1 MGLNQQDQAQT
12 HEQTR
17 SLNFQDILS
26 LQKHLASIQ
35 QKPSAAQEQHNIE
48 SFKSDSTN
56 NNESIRQIIK

>member
-48 SFKSDSTN
+48 SFK
-56 NNESIRQIIK
+56 